1 LIVLLR
7 TGPGTWFVGPD
18 DQGAGID
25 YDLAHMFAEQE
36 GATLKVIP
44 TGDPI
49 DKLTEAGAG
58 PRFGA
63 GSLYLPGPQLLPR
76 ANAVLYSSGYYAAEP
91 VLIYNIDGFKPES
104 WRDLAGE
111 TVGVLAGGGLGRA
124 LA

>member
-1 LIVLLR
+1 MRTRPLLRICIAASLTLAACGPAQPPPPPSSNELIVLLR

-76 ANAVLYSSGYYAAEP
+76 ANAVL
-91 VLIYNIDGFKPES
+91 
-104 WRDLAGE
+104 
-111 TVGVLAGGGLGRA
+111 
-124 LA
+124 